1 MKKLTAE
8 KWIEYGIKRGWCGP
22 PVCATHDGIPMTEDE
37 ELEMEQYDPCL
48 TIIRL
53 YDDEMMRDE
62 VEQNHS
68 PSVWRKG
75 SFDLG

>member
-1 MKKLTAE
+1 MRKLTAE
-8 KWIEYGIKRGWCGP
+8 EWVTYGIKMGWCGP

-37 ELEMEQYDPCL
+37 DIEMEQYDPCL

-53 YDDEMMRDE
+53 YDDETMRDE

-68 PSVWRKG
+68 PSIWRKG